1 MFPGRLAGTAVPWA
15 LGAACLALGAGGERA
30 RLAARFE
37 RAGLEAGELWR
48 LVTAH
53 CVHLGWMH
61 TFMNVAALG
70 IVAALFGD
78 VMRGRDWIV
87 GTLLAAAA
95 IDAGLY
101 WLEPGVAWYV
111 GLSGVLHG
119 LVAVGG
125 VRLTAVQPVLGAVVL
140 AGLGAKLAYEA
151 LGGPSP
157 WSEALIE
164 GPVVAAAHLYG
175 TAGAGVYAAAIG
187 VRRMRHRPL

>member
-1 MFPGRLAGTAVPWA
+1 MPWVLA
-15 LGAACLALGAGGERA
+15 AACLVLGAGGERA

-37 RAGLEAGELWR
+37 RTGLEAGELWR

-53 CVHLGWMH
+53 CVHLGWTH

-70 IVAALFGD
+70 MIAALFGD
-78 VMRGRDWIV
+78 DMRARDWLA
-87 GTLLAAAA
+87 GMLLAAAA

-125 VRLTAVQPVLGAVVL
+125 VRLTVVQPVLGAAVL

-175 TAGAGVYAAAIG
+175 TAGAGMYAAVIG
-187 VRRMRHRPL
+187 VRRMRRGPL